1 MDSSATVLV
10 VDDEERFHEN
20 VARAL
25 SSVRG
30 LRRLAAYNVFQAR
43 DILHHESV
51 DVVLL
56 DLNMPGVRGDT
67 LLQELKPDIEA
78 GRMEIVVISANE
90 SVQSAVSCT
99 KSGAFDYILKSAEV
113 YRQVELLIKRALEH
127 RRQRR
132 AALVARAAIDAEEF
146 VTNLMTSTLPEA
158 QKVVYRANEFAAT
171 RVPVLIE
178 GAPGSGVE
186 HLAHFL
192 HLQSNRSQAAF
203 VVMDAARLA
212 PGELNAMLAGGTAA
226 SGGRGVPVSA
236 RGTGPSHHAPAEGTS
251 GTTRPS
257 ELELADGGTLFLD
270 GIEHLDPRLQR
281 QLVPIMLGVSDGSD
295 TAARRFD
302 VRIIAACADGKAATL
317 DSAVR
322 QLLDLSKLRLP
333 RLAERREDIPALL
346 GWSAERRLVRAAR
359 PRFSPEAIRA
369 LQDYDW
375 PRNAAELE
383 ELVVQLG
390 ATRAGALIA
399 LADLPFQ
406 VVVAHLTRR
415 TSERP
420 TVGENGGG
428 KLYEMAMAHFQH
440 TLMHHVLLA
449 HGGDTARAAAALG
462 VSVEMLCKE
471 LKL

>member
-67 LLQELKPDIEA
+67 LLQELRPDIEA

-90 SVQSAVSCT
+90 SVQSAVLCT
-99 KSGAFDYILKSAEV
+99 KFGAFDYILKSAEV
-113 YRQVELLIKRALEH
+113 YRQVELLIKRALDH

-146 VTNLMTSTLPEA
+146 VTHLVSSSSA
-158 QKVVYRANEFAAT
+158 DAKKAVYRANEFAAS

-192 HLQSNRSQAAF
+192 HLQSARSQSAF
-203 VVMDAARLA
+203 VVLDAKRLA
-212 PGELNAMLAGGTAA
+212 PGELKGMLAGGTAA
-226 SGGRGVPVSA
+226 SGAPGSA
-236 RGTGPSHHAPAEGTS
+236 AAK
-251 GTTRPS
+251 PS

-270 GIEHLDPRLQR
+270 GIEHVDPRVQR
-281 QLVPIMLGVSDGSD
+281 QLVPLMLGVSDGSD
-295 TAARRFD
+295 NAARRFD
-302 VRIIAACADGKAATL
+302 VRIIAACGDGKAATL

-322 QLLDLSKLRLP
+322 QLLDLSKIRLP
-333 RLAERREDIPALL
+333 RLAERQEDIPRLL
-346 GWSAERRLVRAAR
+346 EWSGERRLVRAAR

-369 LQDYDW
+369 LMDYDW
-375 PRNAAELE
+375 PRNVSELE

-390 ATRAGALIA
+390 ATRAGAVIA

-415 TSERP
+415 ASERP
-420 TVGENGGG
+420 TVGEGGGG

-440 TLMHHVLLA
+440 TLLHHVMIS
-449 HGGDTARAAAALG
+449 HGGDAAAAAEALG
-462 VSVEMLCKE
+462 VPIVMLKRE
-471 LKL
+471 LGLPD